1 MISEMIR
8 GFGILILYLL
18 IGAGSALLI
27 TGWLRLPREA
37 RRKSVHILFILTV
50 FVYYY
55 AFETWYAAMGTALL
69 FAVILYP
76 VIPLLEKVP
85 RIMDFVNQRAKGEL
99 RSSLVGVQIMY
110 AVLIAVFWGAL
121 GEAWKYIFVV
131 AVMAWGFG
139 DAAAAIVG
147 KAIGRHRF
155 NNRWIEGS
163 KTWEGTLAMA
173 VVSFVAILLTLLA
186 YAGLPW
192 YGCLIVAA
200 LAAPVCAVVELFS
213 HKGTDTVTVPIAAAF
228 MTYGLIMLFF
238 H

>member
-27 TGWLRLPREA
+27 TGWLRFPREA

-50 FVYYY
+50 FVYMY
-55 AFETWYAAMGTALL
+55 AFETWQAALGTALL
-69 FAVILYP
+69 FAAILYP
-76 VIPLLEKVP
+76 VIPLLERVP

-99 RSSLVGVQIMY
+99 RSSLVGVQLMF
-110 AVLIAVFWGAL
+110 AALIVVFWGAL
-121 GEAWKYIFVV
+121 GGEWKYIIVV
-131 AVMAWGFG
+131 AVLAWGFG

-147 KAIGRHRF
+147 KAIGKHTF
-155 NNRWIEGS
+155 HSRWIEGA
-163 KTWEGTLAMA
+163 KTLEGSLAMA
-173 VVSFVAILLTLLA
+173 GVSFIAILASLLA
-186 YAGLPW
+186 YAGIPW
-192 YGCLIVAA
+192 YGCLLVAA
-200 LAAPVCAVVELFS
+200 LVAPVCAVVELFS

-228 MTYGLIMLFF
+228 LTYGLITLFF